1 MGAFGRRD
9 SNLRRDAVVKQVMR
23 AGLVGLAAAM
33 LAAAPIAA
41 RHDSTVQETLPG
53 CHAAI
58 DDQATVADRI
68 DGAGR
73 CTGIVEALIYL
84 GGHLPENFRF
94 CVPESVR
101 HHEAVRYIAEEI
113 ERDYT
118 RLEGQSFKAAAMAIL
133 HRRWPCGTPER

>member
-1 MGAFGRRD
+1 
-9 SNLRRDAVVKQVMR
+9 MR

-33 LAAAPIAA
+33 LAVAPIAA
-41 RHDSTVQETLPG
+41 RHDTTVQESLPG

-73 CTGIVEALIYL
+73 CTGVVEALIYV
-84 GGHLPENFRF
+84 GEHLPENLRF
-94 CVPESVR
+94 CVPGSVR

-113 ERDYT
+113 ERNYAA
-118 RLEGQSFKAAAMAIL
+118 LESQSFKAATMAIL
-133 HRRWPCGTPER
+133 HRRWPCGAPER